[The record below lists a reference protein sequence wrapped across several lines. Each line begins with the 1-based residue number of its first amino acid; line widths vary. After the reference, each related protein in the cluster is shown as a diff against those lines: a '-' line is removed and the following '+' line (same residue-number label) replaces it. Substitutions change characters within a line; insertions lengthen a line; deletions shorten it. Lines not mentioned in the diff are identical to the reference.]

1 MIHLRQRVIPLVVL
15 SAALSVACS
24 SSKSSDRASR
34 YLFVWAG
41 PHSSDTSP
49 AMSNARGVND
59 FLTVLDA
66 DATSPTY
73 GKTLATQDVG
83 TPGMMAHHMEL
94 SLPVGHPVFA
104 SDYMTGQIFLID
116 VDNPLAPRVAR
127 RIDSVPGFRSP
138 HSFARLQNGNVI
150 VAMQF
155 GNKTVA
161 GDPGGLV
168 EFDATGDFIR
178 ATSAADSAFRGA
190 RIRPNGI
197 ELMPAIDRIVTT
209 SMPMDD
215 ERTADVIQVWQL
227 SGLRLL
233 HTLAMPI
240 PAGDTGSVLPYDARV
255 LADGRTAMVDTY
267 YCRLYRVTD
276 VASDQPRIEL
286 VHTLEHVRREGCAVA
301 VAAGHYWVVPVAYGR
316 AIVSLDVS
324 DPAHPVEVSTLRT
337 DSTFFP
343 HWLSVDP
350 GSDRIVINSAD
361 DGESRVLIA
370 HLNRATGQLS
380 WDDRFQDAGSSRRG
394 VSVDGASTRG
404 KVMAHAAV
412 FGPRR

>member
-1 MIHLRQRVIPLVVL
+1 MIHLRQHVIALVVL
-15 SAALSVACS
+15 LAALSAACS
-24 SSKSSDRASR
+24 KSGDRASQ

-41 PHSSDTSP
+41 PRSSDSSA
-49 AMSNARGVND
+49 AMSNAMGAND
-59 FLTVLDA
+59 FLAVLDA
-66 DATSPTY
+66 DGTSPTY
-73 GKTLATQDVG
+73 GKTLATHEVG

-94 SLPVGHPVFA
+94 SLPVGHPVFT
-104 SDYMTGQIFLID
+104 SDYITGQIFLVD

-127 RIDSVPGFRSP
+127 RIDSVPGFRSA
-138 HSFARLQNGNVI
+138 HSFARLQNGNVV
-150 VAMQF
+150 VAMQY
-155 GNKTVA
+155 GNKTIA

-168 EFDATGDFIR
+168 ELDATGDFIR
-178 ATSAADSAFRGA
+178 AASAADSAFRGA

-337 DSTFFP
+337 GSTFFP

>member
-1 MIHLRQRVIPLVVL
+1 MIHLRQHVIALVVL
-15 SAALSVACS
+15 LAALSAACS
-24 SSKSSDRASR
+24 KSGDRASQ

-41 PHSSDTSP
+41 PRSSDSSA
-49 AMSNARGVND
+49 AMSNAMGAND
-59 FLTVLDA
+59 FLAVLDA
-66 DATSPTY
+66 DGTSPTY
-73 GKTLATQDVG
+73 GKTLATHEVG

-94 SLPVGHPVFA
+94 SLPVGHPVFT
-104 SDYMTGQIFLID
+104 SDYITGQIFLVD

-155 GNKTVA
+155 GNKPVA

-168 EFDATGDFIR
+168 EFDATGNFSR
-178 ATSAADSAFRGA
+178 ATSAADTAFRGA

>member
-1 MIHLRQRVIPLVVL
+1 MIHLRQHVIALVVL
-15 SAALSVACS
+15 LAALSAACS
-24 SSKSSDRASR
+24 KSGDRASQ

-41 PHSSDTSP
+41 PRSSDSSA
-49 AMSNARGVND
+49 AMSNAMGAND
-59 FLTVLDA
+59 FFAVLDA
-66 DATSPTY
+66 DGTSPTY
-73 GKTLATQDVG
+73 GKTLATHEVG

-94 SLPVGHPVFA
+94 SLPVGHSVFT
-104 SDYMTGQIFLID
+104 SDYMTGQIFLVD
-116 VDNPLAPRVAR
+116 VHNPLAPRVAR

>member
-1 MIHLRQRVIPLVVL
+1 MIHLRQHVIALVVL
-15 SAALSVACS
+15 LAALSAACS
-24 SSKSSDRASR
+24 KSGDRASQ

-41 PHSSDTSP
+41 PRSSDSSA
-49 AMSNARGVND
+49 AMSNAMGAND
-59 FLTVLDA
+59 FLAVLDA
-66 DATSPTY
+66 DGTSPTY
-73 GKTLATQDVG
+73 GKTLATHEVG

-94 SLPVGHPVFA
+94 SLPVGHPVFT
-104 SDYMTGQIFLID
+104 SDYITGQIFLVD

-168 EFDATGDFIR
+168 EFDATGNFSR
-178 ATSAADSAFRGA
+178 ATSAADTAFRGA

>member
-1 MIHLRQRVIPLVVL
+1 MIHLRQHVIALVVL
-15 SAALSVACS
+15 LAALSAACS
-24 SSKSSDRASR
+24 KSGDRASQ

-41 PHSSDTSP
+41 PRSSDSSA
-49 AMSNARGVND
+49 AMSNAMGAND
-59 FLTVLDA
+59 FLAVLDA
-66 DATSPTY
+66 DGTSPTY
-73 GKTLATQDVG
+73 GKTLATHEVG

-94 SLPVGHPVFA
+94 SLPVGHPVFT
-104 SDYMTGQIFLID
+104 SDYMTGQIFLVD

-337 DSTFFP
+337 GSTFFP

>member
-1 MIHLRQRVIPLVVL
+1 MIHLRQHVIALVVL
-15 SAALSVACS
+15 LAALSAACS
-24 SSKSSDRASR
+24 KSGDRASQ

-41 PHSSDTSP
+41 PRSSDSSA
-49 AMSNARGVND
+49 AMSNAMGAND
-59 FLTVLDA
+59 FLAVLDA
-66 DATSPTY
+66 DGTSPTY
-73 GKTLATQDVG
+73 GKTLATHEVG

-94 SLPVGHPVFA
+94 SLPVGHPVFT
-104 SDYMTGQIFLID
+104 SDYITGQIFLVD

-337 DSTFFP
+337 GSTFFP

>member
-1 MIHLRQRVIPLVVL
+1 MIHLRQHVIALVVL
-15 SAALSVACS
+15 LAALSAACS
-24 SSKSSDRASR
+24 KSGDRASQ

-41 PHSSDTSP
+41 PRSSDSSA
-49 AMSNARGVND
+49 AMSNAMGAND
-59 FLTVLDA
+59 FLAVLDA
-66 DATSPTY
+66 DGTSPTY
-73 GKTLATQDVG
+73 GKTLATHEVG

-94 SLPVGHPVFA
+94 SLPVGHPVFT
-104 SDYMTGQIFLID
+104 SDYITGQIFLVD

>member
-1 MIHLRQRVIPLVVL
+1 
-15 SAALSVACS
+15 
-24 SSKSSDRASR
+24 
-34 YLFVWAG
+34 
-41 PHSSDTSP
+41 
-49 AMSNARGVND
+49 
-59 FLTVLDA
+59 
-66 DATSPTY
+66 
-73 GKTLATQDVG
+73 
-83 TPGMMAHHMEL
+83 
-94 SLPVGHPVFA
+94 VFT
-104 SDYMTGQIFLID
+104 SDYMTGQIFLVD